1 MPLPLDD
8 QQRDRWVSLLGRFN
22 LRLVVQ
28 QWETE
33 RVSSLKDHLVSA
45 LGEGDPQCGGGTPV
59 VY

>member
-1 MPLPLDD
+1 LDD